1 MKNWLIAPSNEVARR
16 LPMLGCPLDTSN
28 VPDDGYDAIRRRLTL
43 RQTDGFLENRIFDMD
58 HGGTG
63 FRISLAIGYG
73 AAQKL
78 TISDWE
84 LEVPGFNSPILWVEE
99 PIRGL
104 AGRNNYRIPGAF
116 CEEYDREVVI
126 NHRRVLRSG
135 DLVRG
140 LLLGYTFESMPDP
153 YSHGINLDVTLVLLD
168 QVNRRFPFQ
177 ICLLVN
183 RKTPRSSRSVARPPR
198 RRLFDSPDRRV
209 SGIKRK

>member
-1 MKNWLIAPSNEVARR
+1 MKNWLVAPSNEVARR

-43 RQTDGFLENRIFDMD
+43 RQMDGFLENRIFELD

-63 FRISLAIGYG
+63 FMISLAIGYG

-78 TISDWE
+78 SISDWE
-84 LEVPGFNSPILWVEE
+84 LEVPGFNSHILWVEE

-135 DLVRG
+135 DLICG
-140 LLLGYTFESMPDP
+140 LLLGYTFESLPDP